1 MHIGIRIRDVFD
13 ADYIPFES
21 AGANRMSDPKH
32 ILVVD
37 DEQQNLDLL
46 EAMLESLGY
55 ESVPAMD
62 GNEALS
68 KLTPEIDL
76 VLLDV
81 MLPGIDGYQV
91 AHRIREHPDYG
102 HIPIIMVTAL
112 KEKEDKL
119 RAAEAG
125 ANDFISKP
133 IEKVELRIRVASL
146 LKMKEAQDIIR
157 QHRAELEETVTRRT
171 AALRESEER
180 FRTVFEAAQDSIFLK
195 DTDLKYTHVNPAML
209 RLLEKPIRDIV
220 GKTDSDLYPKES
232 SSKIR
237 DLELRV
243 LAGQSIE
250 TEQTLIADKVPIT
263 ISCAR
268 VPMRNSSGEVTGICG
283 IARDVTERRPR
294 YMKRT
299 DQVDEYP
306 SPAMRS
312 TLEQIRLAART
323 DALVLFLGESGA
335 GKDYLARYLHDNSK
349 RADGPF
355 FSINCAALAPELA
368 ESELF
373 GHESGAF
380 TGSRGQKRGLLELA
394 EGGTL
399 LLNEIGDLL
408 PQLQAKLLTFLDTQS
423 FTRVGGEK
431 NVSVS
436 ARLVAATNRELERE
450 VDLGSF
456 RKDLFYRLNV
466 FSIRVPSVRERIE
479 DLPLIIQ
486 DLLESLAEKMGMS
499 EIPVIDAQA
508 LAALRNYPWPGNIR
522 ELRNVVER
530 ALILCRNARITLKDI
545 GMSQTVDQC
554 EDDEPSDETSFTI
567 SLSARMSMM
576 DALQEAKTWMV
587 AEGLRLS
594 GNSVKDAASLLGI
607 SRDQMKYLM
616 KTLAIRRE

>member
-1 MHIGIRIRDVFD
+1 MSK
-13 ADYIPFES
+13 P
-21 AGANRMSDPKH
+21 NR

-37 DEQQNLDLL
+37 DEQHNLDLL

-55 ESVPAMD
+55 HSVLARD
-62 GNEALS
+62 GDEALS
-68 KLTPEIDL
+68 LLTPEIDL

-81 MLPGIDGYQV
+81 MLPGIDGYET
-91 AHRIREHPDYG
+91 ARRIREHPEYG
-102 HIPIIMVTAL
+102 YLPIIMVTAL
-112 KEKEDKL
+112 KEREDKL

-146 LKMKEAQDIIR
+146 LKMKEAQDIVR
-157 QHRAELEETVTRRT
+157 RHRAELEETVTKRT

-195 DTDLKYTHVNPAML
+195 NTDLQYTHVNPAML
-209 RLLEKPIRDIV
+209 RLLDVSIDDIAA
-220 GKTDSDLYPKES
+220 KTDDDLFPEEPS
-232 SSKIR
+232 RKIR

-250 TEQTLIADKVPIT
+250 TEQTIVANHVPMT

-268 VPMRNSSGEVTGICG
+268 VPMRNSLGEVIGICG
-283 IARDVTERRPR
+283 IARDVTERRV
-294 YMKRT
+294 KDVERT
-299 DQVDEYP
+299 DQADEYP
-306 SPAMRS
+306 SEAMRS
-312 TLEQIRLAART
+312 TLKQIRLAAGT
-323 DALVLFLGESGA
+323 DALVLFLGESGS
-335 GKDYLARYLHDNSK
+335 GKDYLAWYLHDHSN

-380 TGSRGQKRGLLELA
+380 TGSRGRKRGLLELA

-431 NVSVS
+431 NVSVN
-436 ARLVAATNRELERE
+436 ARIVAATNRDLERE
-450 VDLGSF
+450 AELGSF

-466 FSIRVPSVRERIE
+466 FSIRVPPLRERIE
-479 DLPLIIQ
+479 DLPLIVRN
-486 DLLESLAEKMGMS
+486 LSESLAEKMGLQ
-499 EIPVIDAQA
+499 EIPVIDGHA
-508 LAALRNYPWPGNIR
+508 LTTLRNYHWPGNVR
-522 ELRNVVER
+522 ELRNVMER
-530 ALILCRNARITLKDI
+530 ALILCRNDRIGVNDI
-545 GMSQTVDQC
+545 NLIGKVDCEDSLVEDSSFSINLTAGMSMTDV
-554 EDDEPSDETSFTI
+554 
-567 SLSARMSMM
+567 
-576 DALQEAKTWMV
+576 LQEAKTWMV
-587 AEGLRLS
+587 SEGLRLS
-594 GNSVKDAASLLGI
+594 GGSVKDASALLGI

-616 KTLAIRRE
+616 KTLRVRR